1 MQPRAVVLGAELA
14 WGAVFVDQ
22 EVQENKEKHVDQI
35 EHAHLQEGNGAAL
48 GLVEQ
53 AAQKPS
59 RAHPCHHTW
68 TLLSP
73 SSPRRVKS

>member
-53 AAQKPS
+53 AA
-59 RAHPCHHTW
+59 
-68 TLLSP
+68 
-73 SSPRRVKS
+73 